1 MPNKLEH
8 LTTILVS
15 TDLGPGSDQVVRAA
29 AALAKLTDARLHVLH
44 TYEFQPAPYMD
55 DVPAATFQARI
66 AQVRAALDA
75 QIERVVRGVDVA
87 SRDVMIYTAYKAI
100 LERAEQ
106 IGADLI
112 VIGRHRGGGGLGGAF
127 LGSTADHVVRS
138 ATAPCL
144 IVHGPLSVPLTR
156 VLVPIDLS
164 EPALHALDVALAW
177 VRSLGT
183 ADTAPEIVVLHVIPR
198 VYDFEDVPVDSGAV
212 GSRMHHEIEAARTR
226 AGVPTTLQMREDVRW
241 GDDPVAEIV
250 DYITRESID
259 MVVLG
264 THGYGAL
271 KRALLGSVASGVARS
286 AACPVLLV
294 PPALGSTQA

>member
-1 MPNKLEH
+1 MPSTFKNLE
-8 LTTILVS
+8 TILVS

-44 TYEFQPAPYMD
+44 TYEFQSAPYMD

-106 IGADLI
+106 TAADLI
-112 VIGRHRGGGGLGGAF
+112 VIGRHRGSGFGDAF

-138 ATAPCL
+138 AAAPCL

-177 VRSLGT
+177 VSSLGA
-183 ADTAPEIVVLHVIPR
+183 ADTAPEIIVLHVIPR

-250 DYITRESID
+250 DYIIRESID

-294 PPALGSTQA
+294 PPALGSTQG